1 MHAIKILSDMVEKV
15 PQRLRSLAG
24 DSGRRSGPD
33 GWSRREELGHLLDSA
48 VMNHVRLMRVE
59 TEDAPQLP
67 GYDGPLWVR
76 AHNYQ
81 DRAWDQLIETWQLLN
96 EHFLMAA
103 EGTPTPAWQRRCTL
117 EGSQVTLEFLFTD
130 YVQHALHH
138 LEQIGVRVDD
148 FEIEIPQA
156 RTA

>member
-1 MHAIKILSDMVEKV
+1 MHAIEILRDMVERV
-15 PQRLRSLAG
+15 PQRLRLLPG
-24 DSGRRSGPD
+24 DSGTRSGAD

-48 VMNHVRLMRVE
+48 VMNHVRLMRVQ
-59 TEDAPQLP
+59 TEDAPELP

-81 DRAWDQLIETWQLLN
+81 DQPWDQLIETWQRLN

-103 EGTPTPAWQRRCTL
+103 EGTPTAAWQRRCTF
-117 EGSQVTLEFLFTD
+117 EGAQQTLEFLFTD

-138 LEQIGVRVDD
+138 LEHIGVRVDD
-148 FEIEIPQA
+148 FALESPRA